1 MDATVFSYDT
11 DIVFNNF
18 KKVLKLL
25 VFCYEKMISEIS
37 FKLDEFETFIRNIL
51 IKNYLQ
57 NKDFKEKFWIKKL
70 IFLSEVQEIW
80 EDCKTLWF
88 IDIQV
93 HNINPNDLWN
103 ENEYFAFE
111 CKRLDWTQ
119 KRNSNEYIKNWV
131 KRFENSKYSEK
142 MNIAWMIWFIQWFK
156 EWKNIDWLID
166 IFKTKINWLS
176 FYEVEETFKYSYN
189 SNHKRNKKIWNI
201 DLYHLFF
208 DFTLKH

>member
-1 MDATVFSYDT
+1 MDATIFSYDT

-18 KKVLKLL
+18 NKVLKLL

-57 NKDFKEKFWIKKL
+57 NKDFKEKFWIKNL
-70 IFLSEVQEIW
+70 RFLSEVQEIW
-80 EDCKTLWF
+80 EDYKTLWF

-111 CKRLDWTQ
+111 CKRLDGYAT
-119 KRNSNEYIKNWV
+119 KNKEYINNWV
-131 KRFENSKYSEK
+131 KRFEKGQYSKEMK
-142 MNIAWMIWFIQWFK
+142 IAWMIWFIQWYK
-156 EWKNIDWLID
+156 KWENISNI
-166 IFKTKINWLS
+166 INFFISKISWLS
-176 FYEVEETFKYSYN
+176 FYEVDTTFKHSYH
-189 SNHKRNKKIWNI
+189 SNHKRNKKLWNI
-201 DLYHLFF
+201 YLYHLFF
-208 DFTLKH
+208 DFT